1 MRQRMKGKIKMEIY
15 ELMKEAVLDGDE
27 EEAVRL
33 AKQALE
39 EGLDLQK
46 VMDEGFLAGIQ
57 EAGQLYEDEEYFLP
71 DLVCSADAMKC
82 ALEVL
87 DEAMKNDPNAQ
98 KGAAAKVAL
107 VTVQGDVHDIGK
119 TIVGAMMTA
128 SGFEVYDLGTD
139 VLNEDV
145 IAKVK
150 EIDPDILGLSALLTT
165 TMEEQ
170 GKIIEM
176 LKAEGLRDDV
186 KVIIGGAPV
195 NQAWADKIT
204 ADGYSDNAIAAV
216 KLAQEVLK

>member
-1 MRQRMKGKIKMEIY
+1 MDIY

-27 EEAVRL
+27 EEAVKL
-33 AKQALE
+33 AQQALE
-39 EGLDLQK
+39 EGLELQK
-46 VMDEGFLAGIQ
+46 VMDDGFLAGIQ

-150 EIDPDILGLSALLTT
+150 EIDPDVLGLSALLTT

-170 GKIIEM
+170 GNIIEM

>member
-1 MRQRMKGKIKMEIY
+1 MEIY
-15 ELMKEAVLDGDE
+15 ELMKDAVLEGDE
-27 EEAVRL
+27 EEAVAL
-33 AKQALE
+33 AEKALE
-39 EGLDLQK
+39 EGLDLNEAMEK
-46 VMDEGFLAGIQ
+46 GFLAGIQ

-87 DEAMKNDPNAQ
+87 DEALKNNPDAE
-98 KGAAAKVAL
+98 KGTTAKVAL

-128 SGFEVYDLGTD
+128 AGFEVYDLGTD

-145 IAKVK
+145 IARVK
-150 EIDPDILGLSALLTT
+150 EIDPDVLGLSALLTT

-170 GKIIEM
+170 GAIIEM

-216 KLAQEVLK
+216 KLVKSLLA

>member
-1 MRQRMKGKIKMEIY
+1 MDIY

-33 AKQALE
+33 AEQALE
-39 EGLDLQK
+39 EGLELQK

-150 EIDPDILGLSALLTT
+150 EIDPDVLGLSALLTT

-170 GKIIEM
+170 GNIIEM
-176 LKAEGLRDDV
+176 LKAEGIRDDV

-216 KLAQEVLK
+216 KLAQTLLA

>member
-1 MRQRMKGKIKMEIY
+1 MDIY

-27 EEAVRL
+27 EEAVKL
-33 AKQALE
+33 AQQALE
-39 EGLDLQK
+39 EGLELQK
-46 VMDEGFLAGIQ
+46 VMDDGFLAGIQ

-128 SGFEVYDLGTD
+128 SGFEVYDFGTD

-150 EIDPDILGLSALLTT
+150 EIDPDVLGLSALLTT

-170 GKIIEM
+170 GNIIEM

-216 KLAQEVLK
+216 KLAQTLLA

>member
-1 MRQRMKGKIKMEIY
+1 MEIY
-15 ELMKEAVLDGDE
+15 ELMKDAILDGDE
-27 EEAVRL
+27 DEAVRL
-33 AKQALE
+33 AEEALSE
-39 EGLDLQK
+39 SMDLQQ
-46 VMDEGFLAGIQ
+46 VMEKGFLAGIR
-57 EAGQLYEDEEYFLP
+57 EAGELYEEEEYFLP

-87 DEAMKNDPNAQ
+87 DEAMKNDKNAQ
-98 KGAAAKVAL
+98 KGKSAKVAL

-139 VLNEDV
+139 VANEDV
-145 IAKVK
+145 ITKVK
-150 EIDPDILGLSALLTT
+150 EIKPDILGLSALLTT

-170 GKIIEM
+170 GKIIE
-176 LKAEGLRDDV
+176 LLESEGLRNDV

-195 NQAWADKIT
+195 NQAWADKIE

-216 KLAQEVLK
+216 KLANKLMS

>member
-1 MRQRMKGKIKMEIY
+1 MEIY

-27 EEAVRL
+27 DEAIKL
-33 AKQALE
+33 AHQVLDG
-39 EGLDLQK
+39 GLNINEA
-46 VMDEGFLAGIQ
+46 MDKGFLAGIQ

-87 DEAMKNDPNAQ
+87 DEAMKNDPDTQRADS
-98 KGAAAKVAL
+98 AKVAL

-128 SGFEVYDLGTD
+128 SGYEVYDLGAD
-139 VLNEDV
+139 IPNEDV
-145 IAKVK
+145 IEKVK
-150 EIDPDILGLSALLTT
+150 EIKPDILGMSALLTT

-170 GKIIEM
+170 GRIIEM
-176 LKAEGLRDDV
+176 LKEEGMRDDI

-195 NQAWADKIT
+195 NQAWADKIN

-216 KLAQEVLK
+216 KLAQTLLA

>member
-1 MRQRMKGKIKMEIY
+1 MKGKIKMDIY

-33 AKQALE
+33 AEQALE
-39 EGLDLQK
+39 EGLELQK

-150 EIDPDILGLSALLTT
+150 EIDPDVLGLSALLTT

-170 GKIIEM
+170 GNIIEM

-216 KLAQEVLK
+216 KLTQEVLK

>member
-1 MRQRMKGKIKMEIY
+1 MDIY

-27 EEAVRL
+27 EEAVKL
-33 AKQALE
+33 AEQALE

-46 VMDEGFLAGIQ
+46 VMDDGFLAGIQ

-87 DEAMKNDPNAQ
+87 DEAMKNNPDAQ

-150 EIDPDILGLSALLTT
+150 EINPDILGLSALLTT

-170 GKIIEM
+170 GNIIEM
-176 LKAEGLRDDV
+176 LKAECLREDV

-216 KLAQEVLK
+216 KLAQTLLA

>member
-1 MRQRMKGKIKMEIY
+1 MDIY

-27 EEAVRL
+27 EEAVKL

-46 VMDEGFLAGIQ
+46 VMDDGFLAGIQ

-87 DEAMKNDPNAQ
+87 DEAMKNNPDAQ
-98 KGAAAKVAL
+98 KGATAKVAL

-139 VLNEDV
+139 ILNEDV

-170 GKIIEM
+170 GNIIEM
-176 LKAEGLRDDV
+176 LKAEGLREDV

>member
-33 AKQALE
+33 AEQALE

-195 NQAWADKIT
+195 NQAWAEKIT

>member
-1 MRQRMKGKIKMEIY
+1 MKGNIKMEIY

-33 AKQALE
+33 ADQALE
-39 EGLDLQK
+39 EGLELQK

-150 EIDPDILGLSALLTT
+150 EIDPDVLGLSALLTT

-170 GKIIEM
+170 GNIIEM
-176 LKAEGLRDDV
+176 LKAEGLREDV

>member
-1 MRQRMKGKIKMEIY
+1 MKGNNVMDIY

-33 AKQALE
+33 AEQALE
-39 EGLDLQK
+39 EGLELQK

-87 DEAMKNDPNAQ
+87 DEAMKSDPNAQ

-139 VLNEDV
+139 VLNENV

-150 EIDPDILGLSALLTT
+150 EIDPDVLGLSALLTT

-170 GKIIEM
+170 GNIIEM

-216 KLAQEVLK
+216 KLAQTLLA

>member
-1 MRQRMKGKIKMEIY
+1 MDIY

-27 EEAVRL
+27 EEAVKL
-33 AKQALE
+33 AQQALE
-39 EGLDLQK
+39 EGLELQK
-46 VMDEGFLAGIQ
+46 VMDDGFLAGIQ

-150 EIDPDILGLSALLTT
+150 EIDPDVLGLSALLTT

-170 GKIIEM
+170 GNIIEM

-216 KLAQEVLK
+216 KLAQTLLA

>member
-1 MRQRMKGKIKMEIY
+1 MKGNIKMEIY

-33 AKQALE
+33 AEQALE
-39 EGLDLQK
+39 EGLELQK
-46 VMDEGFLAGIQ
+46 IMDEGFLAGIQ

-150 EIDPDILGLSALLTT
+150 EIDPDVLGLSALLTT

-170 GKIIEM
+170 GNIIEM

-216 KLAQEVLK
+216 KLAQTLLA

>member
-1 MRQRMKGKIKMEIY
+1 MDIY

-33 AKQALE
+33 AEQALE
-39 EGLDLQK
+39 EGLELQK

-150 EIDPDILGLSALLTT
+150 EIDPDVLGLSALLTT

-170 GKIIEM
+170 GNIIEM

>member
-1 MRQRMKGKIKMEIY
+1 MKGNNVMDIY

-33 AKQALE
+33 AEQALE
-39 EGLDLQK
+39 EGLELQK
-46 VMDEGFLAGIQ
+46 VMDDGFLAGIQ

-150 EIDPDILGLSALLTT
+150 EIDPDVLGLSALLTT

-170 GKIIEM
+170 GNIIEM

-216 KLAQEVLK
+216 KLTQTLLA

>member
-1 MRQRMKGKIKMEIY
+1 MKGNNVMNIY

-27 EEAVRL
+27 EEAVKL
-33 AKQALE
+33 AQQALE
-39 EGLDLQK
+39 EGLELQK
-46 VMDEGFLAGIQ
+46 VMDDGFLAGIQ

-150 EIDPDILGLSALLTT
+150 EIDPDVLGLSALLTT

-170 GKIIEM
+170 GNIIEM
-176 LKAEGLRDDV
+176 LKAEGIRDDV

>member
-1 MRQRMKGKIKMEIY
+1 MDIY

-33 AKQALE
+33 AEQALE

-46 VMDEGFLAGIQ
+46 VMDDGFLAGIQ

-150 EIDPDILGLSALLTT
+150 EIDPDVLGLSALLTT

-170 GKIIEM
+170 GNIIEM
-176 LKAEGLRDDV
+176 LKAEGLREDV

-216 KLAQEVLK
+216 KLAQNLLA

>member
-1 MRQRMKGKIKMEIY
+1 MKGNIKMDIY

-33 AKQALE
+33 AEQALE
-39 EGLDLQK
+39 EGLELQK

-150 EIDPDILGLSALLTT
+150 EIDPDVLGLSALLTT

-170 GKIIEM
+170 GNIIEM

>member
-1 MRQRMKGKIKMEIY
+1 MDIY

-33 AKQALE
+33 AEQALE
-39 EGLDLQK
+39 EGLELQK
-46 VMDEGFLAGIQ
+46 VMDDGFLAGIQ

-119 TIVGAMMTA
+119 TLVGAMMTA

-150 EIDPDILGLSALLTT
+150 EIDPDVLGLSALLTT

-170 GKIIEM
+170 GNIIEM

>member
-1 MRQRMKGKIKMEIY
+1 MDIY

-33 AKQALE
+33 AEQALE
-39 EGLDLQK
+39 EGLELQK

-150 EIDPDILGLSALLTT
+150 EIDPDVLGLSALLTT

-170 GKIIEM
+170 GNIIER

-216 KLAQEVLK
+216 KLAQTLLA

>member
-1 MRQRMKGKIKMEIY
+1 MKGKMKMDIY

-33 AKQALE
+33 AEQALE
-39 EGLDLQK
+39 EGLELQK
-46 VMDEGFLAGIQ
+46 VMDDGFLAGIQ

-150 EIDPDILGLSALLTT
+150 EIDPDVLGLSALLTT

-170 GKIIEM
+170 GNIIEM

-216 KLAQEVLK
+216 KLAQTLLA

>member
-1 MRQRMKGKIKMEIY
+1 MEIY

-27 EEAVRL
+27 AEAIKL
-33 AKQALE
+33 AQQVLDD
-39 EGLDLQK
+39 GLNISEA
-46 VMDEGFLAGIQ
+46 MDKGFLAGIQ

-71 DLVCSADAMKC
+71 DLVCSADAMKG
-82 ALEVL
+82 ALEIL

-98 KGAAAKVAL
+98 AAASAKVAL

-128 SGFEVYDLGTD
+128 AGYEVYDLGAD
-139 VLNEDV
+139 VPNEDV
-145 IAKVK
+145 IEKVK
-150 EIDPDILGLSALLTT
+150 EIQPDILGMSALLTT

-170 GKIIEM
+170 GRIIEM
-176 LKAEGLRDDV
+176 LKEEGIRDNI

-195 NQAWADKIT
+195 NQSWADKIT

-216 KLAQEVLK
+216 KLAQTLLS

>member
-1 MRQRMKGKIKMEIY
+1 MDIY

-33 AKQALE
+33 AEQALE
-39 EGLDLQK
+39 EGLELQK
-46 VMDEGFLAGIQ
+46 VMDDGFLAGIQ

-150 EIDPDILGLSALLTT
+150 EIDPDVLGLSALLTT

-170 GKIIEM
+170 GNIIEM

-216 KLAQEVLK
+216 KLAQTLLA

>member
-1 MRQRMKGKIKMEIY
+1 MDIY

-27 EEAVRL
+27 EEAVKL
-33 AKQALE
+33 AQQALE
-39 EGLDLQK
+39 EGLELQK

-150 EIDPDILGLSALLTT
+150 EIDPDVLGLSALLTT

-170 GKIIEM
+170 GNIIEM

-216 KLAQEVLK
+216 KLAQTLLA

>member
-1 MRQRMKGKIKMEIY
+1 MEIY

-33 AKQALE
+33 AEEALE
-39 EGLDLQK
+39 EGLDIQK

-98 KGAAAKVAL
+98 KGNAAKVAL

-150 EIDPDILGLSALLTT
+150 EIDPDVLGLSALLTT

-170 GKIIEM
+170 GNIIEM